1 MMMARLFNN
10 HLATIIFPIAFK
22 ACMARVLKSSCHNYL
37 ANRFLKSSFE
47 RHLMDSSNANNEF
60 YIGYLPHAPA
70 GLGKL
75 LRRVIILLLSVAA
88 IFAVILVIN
97 QKPFYPSVFAFGNVR
112 TFEGIVKEHPYPT
125 LLVARPG
132 EAGALPE
139 YSQYYLAGYGK
150 FGAADWVKGMDGK
163 PVQLQGALIYR
174 DGQTMIKI
182 GEANAIKL
190 LGGVST
196 VLESFSLNS
205 QAGKNLGAFQ
215 LNGEIVDSQCYLGVM
230 NPGESKPHKECAV
243 RCISG
248 GVPPIFVVKNS
259 EGVANYFL
267 LVSHEGKTVNQE
279 ILPLVADPVQIAGEV
294 IQYENLLVLRADPKT
309 YKRLN

>member
-1 MMMARLFNN
+1 MN
-10 HLATIIFPIAFK
+10 
-22 ACMARVLKSSCHNYL
+22 
-37 ANRFLKSSFE
+37 
-47 RHLMDSSNANNEF
+47 SNTTKDEF
-60 YIGYLPHAPA
+60 YIGYLPKAPA

-75 LRRVIILLLSVAA
+75 MSRVIILLLSVAA

-97 QKPFYPSVFAFGNVR
+97 QKPFYPSVFEFGNVR

-125 LLVARPG
+125 LLVVRPG
-132 EAGALPE
+132 AAGALPG

-163 PVQLQGALIYR
+163 RVQVQGALIYR

-182 GEANAIKL
+182 DEADAIKP
-190 LGGVST
+190 LGDVST
-196 VLESFSLNS
+196 ALESFSLNS

-215 LNGEIVDSQCYLGVM
+215 LTGEIVDSQCYLGVM
-230 NPGESKPHKECAV
+230 NPGEGKPHKECAI

-248 GVPPIFVVKNS
+248 GVPPIFIVKNP

-279 ILPLVADPVQIAGEV
+279 ILPLVADPVQISGEV
-294 IQYENLLVLRADPKT
+294 VQYENLLVLRADPKT

>member
-1 MMMARLFNN
+1 MNSK
-10 HLATIIFPIAFK
+10 TTK
-22 ACMARVLKSSCHNYL
+22 
-37 ANRFLKSSFE
+37 
-47 RHLMDSSNANNEF
+47 DEF
-60 YIGYLPHAPA
+60 YIGYLPTAPA
-70 GLGKL
+70 GLGKMM
-75 LRRVIILLLSVAA
+75 RNIIILLLAIASVAA
-88 IFAVILVIN
+88 IILVIN
-97 QKPFYPSVFAFGNVR
+97 QKPFYPSVFEFGNVR

-125 LLVARPG
+125 LLVVRPG
-132 EAGALPE
+132 EAGALPG

-150 FGAADWVKGMDGK
+150 FGAAALVKGMDGK
-163 PVQLQGALIYR
+163 RVQVQGALIHR

-182 GEANAIKL
+182 EDANAVKP
-190 LGGVST
+190 LGDVAT
-196 VLESFSLNS
+196 ALASFSLNS
-205 QAGKNLGAFQ
+205 QAGKNLGTFQ
-215 LNGEIVDSQCYLGVM
+215 VTGEIVDSQCYLGVM
-230 NPGESKPHKECAV
+230 NPGEGKPHKECAI

-279 ILPLVADPVQIAGEV
+279 ILPLVADPVQITGEV

>member
-1 MMMARLFNN
+1 M
-10 HLATIIFPIAFK
+10 
-22 ACMARVLKSSCHNYL
+22 
-37 ANRFLKSSFE
+37 
-47 RHLMDSSNANNEF
+47 SNKQSEEF
-60 YIGYLPHAPA
+60 YIGYLPKAPA

-75 LRRVIILLLSVAA
+75 MRRVIILLLSVAA
-88 IFAVILVIN
+88 VFAVILVIS
-97 QKPFYPSVFAFGNVR
+97 QKPFYPSVYEFGNVR

-132 EAGALPE
+132 AAGRLPG

-150 FGAADWVKGMDGK
+150 FGAAALVKGMDGK
-163 PVQLQGALIYR
+163 RVQVQGALIYR

-182 GEANAIKL
+182 DEADAIKP
-190 LGGVST
+190 LGDVAT
-196 VLESFSLNS
+196 TLESFSLNS
-205 QAGKNLGAFQ
+205 QAGKNLGAF
-215 LNGEIVDSQCYLGVM
+215 LLTGEIVDSQCYLGVM
-230 NPGESKPHKECAV
+230 NPGEGKPHKECAI

-248 GVPPIFVVKNS
+248 GVPPILVVKNS
-259 EGVANYFL
+259 ESVTSYFL

-279 ILPLVADPVQIAGEV
+279 ILPLVADPVQITGEV